1 MKVLVTGGGGFLGGL
16 IVRKLVG
23 RGDAVAA
30 LSRTATD
37 WHASLGVSHVAA
49 DLTDT
54 AAVARAAAGCDA
66 VIHVAAKAGVWGPFA
81 EFHRVNVS
89 GTQSVLEACRRA
101 GVPRLVYTSTPSVVH
116 GGASLDGV
124 TEAAP
129 YPAHFD
135 APYPA
140 TKALAEQAVLA
151 ADGPTLSTVALRPH
165 LIWGPGDPHLIP
177 RVLAKARAGKL
188 RRIGSRPVIV
198 DVTYVE
204 NAADAH
210 LLALDRLA
218 PGAACAG
225 RAYFITNGEPV
236 ELWDFLNRVLAIHG
250 LPPVTRTV
258 PVWAAKLA
266 GAALE
271 TAYRLSGRTA
281 EPPLTRFVAGQLST
295 SHWYDIAAAR
305 RDLGYAPAVSVEEGL
320 RRLAAA
326 DAGDSATRTT
336 N

>member
-1 MKVLVTGGGGFLGGL
+1 MERRPGVRVLVTGGGGFLGGA
-16 IVRKLVG
+16 IVRKLVA
-23 RGDAVAA
+23 RGDGVAS
-30 LSRTATD
+30 LSRTPSPWLA
-37 WHASLGVSHVAA
+37 ALGVVQHTA
-49 DLTDT
+49 DLCDT
-54 AAVARAAAGCDA
+54 AAVARAADGCDA
-66 VIHVAAKAGVWGPFA
+66 VVHVAAKAGVWGPFA
-81 EFHRVNVS
+81 EFHRVNVA
-89 GTQSVLEACRRA
+89 GTLSVIEACRRA

-129 YPAHFD
+129 YPARFD

-177 RVLAKARAGKL
+177 RVLAKARDGKL
-188 RRIGSRPVIV
+188 RRIGNRPVIV

-225 RAYFITNGEPV
+225 RAYFVTNGEPV
-236 ELWDFLNRVLAIHG
+236 ELWDFLNRILVLHG
-250 LPPVTRTV
+250 LTPVTRTV
-258 PVWAAKLA
+258 PVWAAKFA

-271 TAYRLSGRTA
+271 TAYRLAGRAA
-281 EPPLTRFVAGQLST
+281 EPPLTRFVAAQLRT
-295 SHWYDIAAAR
+295 SHWYDITAAR
-305 RDLGYAPAVSVEEGL
+305 RDLGYAPAISVAEGL
-320 RRLAAA
+320 RRLAAL
-326 DAGDSATRTT
+326 TC
-336 N
+336 